1 MIMASALVL
10 LAEGFEEIEA
20 VSIIDIMRRGG
31 VEVDSA
37 YLPGEFEND
46 LVLGANGITVQAD
59 IALASASVEEYD
71 AVVLPGGWGG
81 TNRLAENPLAQQT
94 LKDFAAAGKWVA
106 AMCAAPY
113 ALHVAG
119 VLSPRYTCYPS
130 VEEQIR
136 PADRVADEVVV
147 VDGKVITSQGPGTA
161 ICFGRE
167 LVRQLVGQESF
178 ETVRVGTLSTHCP
191 A

>member
-1 MIMASALVL
+1 MARALIP

-20 VSIIDIMRRGG
+20 VSIIDILRRGG
-31 VEVDSA
+31 VEVQSA
-37 YLPGEFEND
+37 YLPGEFESD

-59 IALASASVEEYD
+59 VSLKTVMVEEYD
-71 AVVLPGGWGG
+71 IIVLPGGWGG
-81 TNRLAENPLAQQT
+81 TNHLAENPLSQQL
-94 LKDFAAAGKWVA
+94 LKDFAEAGKWVA

-136 PADRVADEVVV
+136 PADRVADQKVV
-147 VDGKVITSQGPGTA
+147 VDGRVITSQGPGTA
-161 ICFGRE
+161 ICFGLE
-167 LVRQLVGQESF
+167 IIRQLVGEESYQ
-178 ETVRVGTLSTHCP
+178 TVREGTLSTHC
-191 A
+191 

>member
-1 MIMASALVL
+1 MAKALVP

-31 VEVDSA
+31 VEVHSA
-37 YLPGEFEND
+37 HLPGEFATD
-46 LVLGANGITVQAD
+46 LVTGANGITVQAD
-59 IALASASVEEYD
+59 VPLATVVVEEYD
-71 AVVLPGGWGG
+71 AIVLPGGWGG
-81 TNRLAENPLAQQT
+81 TNRLAEDATAQRL
-94 LKDFAAAGKWVA
+94 LKEFAAAGKWVA

-119 VLSPRYTCYPS
+119 VLSKRYTCYPG

-136 PADRVADEVVV
+136 PEDRVADEKVV

-161 ICFGRE
+161 ICFALE
-167 LVRQLVGQESF
+167 LVRQLVGEESYR
-178 ETVRVGTLSTHCP
+178 TVREGTLATFC
-191 A
+191 

>member
-1 MIMASALVL
+1 MATALVL

-20 VSIIDIMRRGG
+20 VSIIDILRRGG
-31 VEVDSA
+31 IEVHSA
-37 YLPGEFEND
+37 YLDKE
-46 LVLGANGITVQAD
+46 LVTGANGITLQAN
-59 IALASASVEEYD
+59 ISLKVALPDEYD
-71 AVVLPGGWGG
+71 IIVLPGGWDG
-81 TNRLAENPLAQQT
+81 TNRLAENPLAQT
-94 LKDFAAAGKWVA
+94 VIKRFASDGKWVA

-136 PADRVADEVVV
+136 PEDRVSDEKVV

-161 ICFGRE
+161 ICFGLE
-167 LVRQLVGQESF
+167 IVKQLVGDESYQN
-178 ETVRVGTLSTHCP
+178 VKSGTLSFFC
-191 A
+191 

>member
-1 MIMASALVL
+1 MASALVL

-20 VSIIDIMRRGG
+20 VSIIDILRRGG

-59 IALASASVEEYD
+59 ISLKNASVDEYD
-71 AVVLPGGWGG
+71 IVVLPGGWGG
-81 TNRLAENPLAQQT
+81 TIRLAESPLAQQVI
-94 LKDFAAAGKWVA
+94 KDFAASGKWVA

-119 VLSPRYTCYPS
+119 VLSKRYTCYPS

-136 PADRVADEVVV
+136 PEDRVADEKVV

-161 ICFGRE
+161 ICFGLE
-167 LVRQLVGQESF
+167 IVRQLVGEESY
-178 ETVRVGTLSTHCP
+178 TAVREGTLSTWC
-191 A
+191 

>member
-1 MIMASALVL
+1 MACALVP

-20 VSIIDIMRRGG
+20 TSIIDILRRGG
-31 VEVDSA
+31 VEVHSA
-37 YLPGEFEND
+37 YLPDAFEND
-46 LVLGANGITVQAD
+46 LVTGANGITIQANVSLKNVD
-59 IALASASVEEYD
+59 ISEYD
-71 AVVLPGGWGG
+71 IIVLPGGWGG
-81 TNRLAENPLAQQT
+81 TNRLAENPLAQSII
-94 LKDFAAAGKWVA
+94 KSFAAEGKWVA

-136 PADRVADEVVV
+136 PADRVADEQVV

-161 ICFGRE
+161 ICFGLE
-167 LVRQLVGQESF
+167 IVRQLVGQDSY
-178 ETVRVGTLSTHCP
+178 ETVRNGTLSTQCCVHR
-191 A
+191 